1 MFKSISKLFHN
12 DVKYSTYYVIVE
24 CLQVRNAPSEYSA
37 VVGKFFYGQTVNA
50 HIDGEWAE
58 LENGTYV
65 SAKYLSE
72 FPVCEF
78 NGGNQ
83 ECDLIK
89 ELRKK
94 QDELRCVREEL
105 RKLNERDPALV
116 SNVVNFLKLCD
127 SYRLFDYIEQYH
139 RHYKDE
145 IRFDNTISLSGIYNM
160 IAILEDVLGG
170 ISIEDIDN
178 MFEEFKMLKE
188 KGAIISQKEKSKN
201 ILMKDIGEIKSKLG
215 IE

>member
-12 DVKYSTYYVIVE
+12 DVKYSTYYVVVE

-50 HIDGEWAE
+50 HVDGEWAE
-58 LENGTYV
+58 LENSTYV

-72 FPVCEF
+72 LPVCEF

-94 QDELRCVREEL
+94 QDEL
-105 RKLNERDPALV
+105 K
-116 SNVVNFLKLCD
+116 
-127 SYRLFDYIEQYH
+127 
-139 RHYKDE
+139 
-145 IRFDNTISLSGIYNM
+145 
-160 IAILEDVLGG
+160 
-170 ISIEDIDN
+170 
-178 MFEEFKMLKE
+178 
-188 KGAIISQKEKSKN
+188 SQN
-201 ILMKDIGEIKSKLG
+201 ILIAKTNF
-215 IE
+215 

>member
-12 DVKYSTYYVIVE
+12 DVKYSTYYVVVE

-72 FPVCEF
+72 LPVCEF

-116 SNVVNFLKLCD
+116 SHVVEFLKLCD
-127 SYRLFDYIEQYH
+127 SYKLFDYIDKYH
-139 RHYKDE
+139 MFNRY
-145 IRFDNTISLSGIYNM
+145 DNAISFSGICSI
-160 IAILEDVLGG
+160 IAILENVLDG
-170 ISIEDIDN
+170 INVEDIDN
-178 MFEEFKMLKE
+178 MFKEFKTLKE
-188 KGAIISQKEKSKN
+188 KGAIISQKKKSEN
-201 ILMKDIGEIKSKLG
+201 VLIRDIREIKSKLG